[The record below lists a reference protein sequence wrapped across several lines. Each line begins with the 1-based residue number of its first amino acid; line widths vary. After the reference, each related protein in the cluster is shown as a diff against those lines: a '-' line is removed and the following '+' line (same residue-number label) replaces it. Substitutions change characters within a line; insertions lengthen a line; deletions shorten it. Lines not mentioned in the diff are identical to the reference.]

1 MIKALRGATI
11 LTMRGNEVIENGDV
25 VIEGDIIVDV
35 GKAEE
40 VRKRYPTAEEEINC
54 SRMVLLPGLVNGH
67 THTSQILLKG
77 IGLGKGL
84 MDWLPIISG
93 SIRQKATWDDMKLA
107 ATASMVESV
116 RSGCTT
122 MIDNVPM
129 NPSKQKMDDLGQLF
143 MNHGFRVVLARGLVL
158 VNPATGQYDPSMSPE
173 KELKETEGAVEAWQR
188 RGEGLVTVSPGP
200 SAIHRCNQEVFTRAK
215 EISDRYNVPVHT
227 HIAEVQDEVK
237 MTVEKYDCREIEI
250 LAKWGVLGHLFQ
262 SVHSVWLSDE
272 EISILAQTRTNV
284 MHNPSSNLYLASGVA
299 PIPQMLSKGVNVTL
313 GTDGSTVGSPHDM
326 LEMLKL
332 AGLIHRVNP
341 NHPSHIEP
349 WILLQMATVN
359 GAKSLGRE
367 HDLGTISKGKQA
379 DLFTLRKRDIRMNPI
394 GDIAANIVY
403 YSNSSQV
410 DTVIIK
416 GKVMMRGGNITF
428 VNEDSV
434 IEALSERGHA
444 IMHE

>member
-1 MIKALRGATI
+1 LIKALRAATI
-11 LTMRGNEVIENGDV
+11 LTMRGSEVIENGDV
-25 VIEGDIIVDV
+25 IIEGDVIVDV

-40 VRKRYPTAEEEINC
+40 VRKRYPTAEEEIDC
-54 SRMVLLPGLVNGH
+54 SKMILLPGLVNGH
-67 THTSQILLKG
+67 THTSQILVKG

-107 ATASMVESV
+107 ATASMIESV

-129 NPSKQKMDDLGQLF
+129 NPSKQKMDDLAQLF
-143 MNHGFRVVLARGLVL
+143 MKHGFRAVLARGLVL
-158 VNPATGQYDPSMSPE
+158 INPATGQYDPNMSADR
-173 KELKETEGAVEAWQR
+173 ELKETEAAVEAWHR
-188 RGEGLVTVSPGP
+188 SGEGLVTVSPGP
-200 SAIHRCNQEVFTRAK
+200 SAIYRCNQEIFARAK
-215 EISDRYNVPVHT
+215 EMSDRYHVPVHT

-237 MTVEKYDCREIEI
+237 MTLEKYSCREIEI
-250 LAKWGVLGHLFQ
+250 LAEWGVLGPLFQ

-272 EISILAQTRTNV
+272 EISILAQTKTNV
-284 MHNPSSNLYLASGVA
+284 MHNPSSNLYLGSGVA
-299 PIPQMLSKGVNVTL
+299 PIPRMLSMGVNVTL

-332 AGLIHRVNP
+332 AGLMHRVNP
-341 NHPSHIEP
+341 NHPAHIEP
-349 WILLQMATVN
+349 WTLLQMATVN

-379 DLFTLRKRDIRMNPI
+379 DLFTMRKRDIRMNPI
-394 GDIAANIVY
+394 GDLAANIVY

-416 GKVMMRGGNITF
+416 GKVMMRDSKITF
-428 VNEDSV
+428 VNEESI
-434 IEALSERGHA
+434 IEALSERGRA